1 MYVKISKN
9 SEGQGLIKN
18 RKNLIIT
25 MYIQFY
31 KYMLVLQNSKH
42 IIYKK
47 SMF

>member
-18 RKNLIIT
+18 RKKSYYNYVYSI
-25 MYIQFY
+25 Y